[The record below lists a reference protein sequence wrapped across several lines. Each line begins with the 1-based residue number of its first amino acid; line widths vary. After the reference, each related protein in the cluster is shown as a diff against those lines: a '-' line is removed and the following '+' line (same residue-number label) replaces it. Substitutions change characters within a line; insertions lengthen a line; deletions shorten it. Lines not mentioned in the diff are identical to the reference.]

1 MILRKY
7 FNILTT
13 KIILQACNKEFFGAG
28 EVFWNKG
35 TLISISS
42 ATHEIKAPQGKM
54 FEFFLLDNLKATF

>member
-1 MILRKY
+1 MQQGI
-7 FNILTT
+7 FWS
-13 KIILQACNKEFFGAG
+13 G